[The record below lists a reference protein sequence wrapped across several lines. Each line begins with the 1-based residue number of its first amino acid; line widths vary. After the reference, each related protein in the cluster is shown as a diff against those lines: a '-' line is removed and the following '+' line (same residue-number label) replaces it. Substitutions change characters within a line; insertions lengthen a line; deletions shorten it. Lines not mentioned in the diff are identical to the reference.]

1 MISISWLQRHAAV
14 ALLYRLMNT
23 YRGRQRPVDPM
34 LQHRDGLY
42 AVLQTALGACGGSF
56 WLRVLLVWISYLLSL
71 SRGSASPS
79 RCRCCRAPWEWGSRY
94 RSPWSVC
101 CSEQN
106 STCMHESMRT
116 AVAKIAHKSS
126 ASGAMQQKAHFI
138 RAGAERSTTI

>member
-1 MISISWLQRHAAV
+1 MAAETCSSCSTLPPDEHLQGAPETCRSHASTQGRTLCSATDGTRSLWRE
-14 ALLYRLMNT
+14 LLAPSAAR
-23 YRGRQRPVDPM
+23 VD
-34 LQHRDGLY
+34 
-42 AVLQTALGACGGSF
+42 
-56 WLRVLLVWISYLLSL
+56 LVPPHL